1 MIGIDLGSRR
11 IGLAVSDSGQSVATP
26 VSAIFRSGDPVAD
39 RCAIADVVEEY
50 GAVGAV
56 VGLPL
61 SLSGATGPAA
71 AAVKEEVD
79 ALQDALGIEVETVDE
94 RFTTRVAASG
104 LRAAGRKAR
113 RQREVIDASA
123 ATELLQTWL
132 ARRRAA
138 VGDT

>member
-1 MIGIDLGSRR
+1 MIPAGRVIGIDLGSRR
-11 IGLAVSDSGQSVATP
+11 IGLAVTDSGQSVATP
-26 VSAIFRSGDPVAD
+26 VRTITRSDDPATD
-39 RCAIADVVEEY
+39 RRAIAGIVDEY

-79 ALQDALGIEVETVDE
+79 ALKDVLGIEVETVDE

-104 LRAAGRKAR
+104 LRAAGRRAR
-113 RQREVIDASA
+113 RQREVIDAAA

-132 ARRRAA
+132 SRR
-138 VGDT
+138 